1 MLYQLSY
8 AGGHMHDAKRLRTT
22 IIRGNRPQRKVT
34 RIEIQK
40 LWTKRQRDCAGA
52 AIFGRF
58 YAALREKPAQ
68 NAKKRPKEIE

>member
-8 AGGHMHDAKRLRTT
+8 AGGHTHGAKRLRTT

-40 LWTKRQRDCAGA
+40 LWTKRQRDCTGA

-58 YAALREKPAQ
+58 HAALREKPEQ